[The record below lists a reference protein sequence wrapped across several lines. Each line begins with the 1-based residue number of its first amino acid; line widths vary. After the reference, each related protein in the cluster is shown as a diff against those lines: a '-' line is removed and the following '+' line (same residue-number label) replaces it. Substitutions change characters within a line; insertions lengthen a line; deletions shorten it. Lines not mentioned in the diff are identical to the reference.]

1 MESSSIGIDIVS
13 IARMGQASKKELFL
27 KRVFTGPELA
37 YAKSRQRPEKHLAGR
52 FAAKE
57 AVVKALS
64 RGILSGL
71 SLKEIEVVNGADG
84 RPSVRLGPGAAE
96 AVAGRPVHL
105 SISYTREY
113 AFAFIMISAAA
124 EAFGR
129 EGFK

>member
-1 MESSSIGIDIVS
+1 MDSPSIGTGIGIDVVS

-27 KRVFTGPELA
+27 KRVFTGPELD

-84 RPSVRLGPGAAE
+84 RPFVRLGPAAAE
-96 AVAGRPVHL
+96 AAGGRPVHL
-105 SISYTREY
+105 SISYTREF
-113 AFAFIMISAAA
+113 AFAFIMIGAAA
-124 EAFGR
+124 
-129 EGFK
+129 